1 MIQQIIDVGTKECL
15 EISSALVKK
24 VDPLFL
30 NCMEWSNDECTSQ
43 EYRTWYRTIAMP
55 CYRKSIPSATGSLK
69 LQKLVVT
76 IMNHFKDLRN
86 KSISKL
92 ANILKISWCESS

>member
-1 MIQQIIDVGTKECL
+1 VIQQIIDAGTKECL

-24 VDPLFL
+24 IGPLFSI
-30 NCMEWSNDECTSQ
+30 CMEWSNDECPSQ

-55 CYRKSIPSATGSLK
+55 CYRKSIPSTPGSLK

-86 KSISKL
+86 KSFSNL
-92 ANILKISWCESS
+92 ANIL